1 MPVPQP
7 TDQDLSRVRARLRAA
22 TGIELGPSKDQMVV
36 TRLRPR
42 VEALGLR
49 DFAAYLDALDADGAG
64 DEAQEFINA
73 LTTNKTSFFREPWH
87 FKHLA
92 KTLRARADR
101 APVRVWCA
109 ASSTGE
115 EPWSI
120 AMTAARALGDRP
132 ERVRVLASDI
142 DTEVLRRARLAVYSA
157 ACLDDIP
164 AVFHPWLVSG
174 TGAQE
179 GNVRVRAA
187 LRDVVTFGKVNLR
200 EAFKVRGGLDA
211 IFCRNAL
218 IYFQKED
225 QVDTVR
231 RLAALLRPGGHLYL
245 GHSES
250 WVGNR
255 AGLRSHG
262 ECVFSA
268 DAEAHAA

>member
-1 MPVPQP
+1 MRVPDP
-7 TDQDLSRVRARLRAA
+7 TDHDLSRVRARLLAA
-22 TGIELGPSKDQMVV
+22 TGIELSPSKDQMVL

-42 VEALGLR
+42 VGALGLR
-49 DFAAYLDALDADGAG
+49 DFAAYLDALEGDGA
-64 DEAQEFINA
+64 EAQEFINA
-73 LTTNKTSFFREPWH
+73 LTTNKTSFFREAWH

-92 KTLRARADR
+92 KTLRARTER
-101 APVRVWCA
+101 APVRIWCA

-142 DTEVLRRARLAVYSA
+142 DTDVLRRARLAVYPE
-157 ACLDDIP
+157 ACLGDIP
-164 AVFHPWLVSG
+164 AVFHPSLVVG

-187 LRDVVTFGKVNLR
+187 LREVVTFGMVNLR
-200 EAFKVRGGLDA
+200 EPFKVRGGLDA

-225 QVDTVR
+225 QLDTVR

-262 ECVFSA
+262 ECVFSTA
-268 DAEAHAA
+268 DEAHAA